1 MGVSAGSRDVRIL
14 LIHQAFAALGEPGG
28 TRHHEFCRWLT
39 EQGHAVTVVTGRLSY
54 LTGQPVS
61 SQAVPKEETDD
72 AGVRIVRCWSYRSY
86 HRSFVHRVLSFLS
99 FMITSFVVSL
109 RQGRLDIVWGTSPP
123 LMQGGTAWAVAR
135 LRRAAF
141 VFEVRD
147 LWPEF
152 AIAVGVLRN
161 RALIRLSLWLE
172 GFLYRK
178 ADALV
183 VNSPGFIEH
192 VQRRGA
198 SQVQLIPNG
207 VAVEMFRPAEQGR
220 AFRQAHRL
228 AQCFVVLYAGAHGLS
243 NDLGIV
249 LDAAAQLRSHPEI
262 AFVLL
267 GDGKEKPGL
276 MARATAEGLDNVCFV
291 APLPKREMAEA
302 LAAANACLAILK
314 PLPAYRTTYP
324 NKVFDYMAAGRPT
337 LLAIDG
343 VIRQVVEEAGAGVF
357 VPPGDGV
364 ALAEAIL
371 HLSGDG
377 EACRRMGLAARR
389 AAERSFDRR
398 QLAARLLEVME
409 AARASHQARKPR

>member
-1 MGVSAGSRDVRIL
+1 MRIL

-28 TRHHEFCRWLT
+28 TRHHEFCRWLAG
-39 EQGHAVTVVTGRLSY
+39 QGHAVTVVTGRVSY

-61 SQAVPKEETDD
+61 LPAVPEEETDD

-99 FMITSFVVSL
+99 FMLTSLVVSL
-109 RQGRLDIVWGTSPP
+109 RQGPLDVVWGTSPP

-161 RALIRLSLWLE
+161 RLLIRLSLWLE
-172 GFLYRK
+172 GFLYRR

-183 VNSPGFIEH
+183 VNSPGFVEH

-198 SQVQLIPNG
+198 RQAQLIPNG
-207 VAVEMFRPAEQGR
+207 VDVEMFRPGEQGR
-220 AFRQAHRL
+220 GFRQAHRL
-228 AQCFVVLYAGAHGLS
+228 AESFVVLYAGAHGLS

-262 AFVLL
+262 AIVLL
-267 GDGKEKPGL
+267 GDGKEKPEL
-276 MARATAEGLDNVCFV
+276 MARAAAEGLGNVHFV

-302 LAAANACLAILK
+302 LAAADACLAILK
-314 PLPAYRTTYP
+314 PLAAYRTTYP
-324 NKVFDYMAAGRPT
+324 NKVFDYMAAGKPT
-337 LLAIDG
+337 ILAIDG
-343 VIRQVVEEAGAGVF
+343 VIRQVVEEAHAGVF
-357 VPPGDGV
+357 VPPGDGD
-364 ALAEAIL
+364 ALAGAIL
-371 HLSGDG
+371 RLTADS

-389 AAERSFDRR
+389 AAERSFDRK
-398 QLAARLLEVME
+398 QLAARLLQVMV
-409 AARASHQARKPR
+409 AARSGRPTREPR

>member
-1 MGVSAGSRDVRIL
+1 LRIL

-28 TRHHEFCRWLT
+28 TRHHEFCRWLAG
-39 EQGHAVTVVTGRLSY
+39 QGHTVTVVTGRVSY

-61 SQAVPKEETDD
+61 MQAVPTEETDD
-72 AGVRIVRCWSYRSY
+72 AGVRILRCWSYRSY

-99 FMITSFVVSL
+99 FMFTSLVVSL
-109 RQGRLDIVWGTSPP
+109 KQGPLDVVWGTSPP
-123 LMQGGTAWAVAR
+123 LMQGATAWAVAR

-152 AIAVGVLRN
+152 AIAIGVLRN
-161 RALIRLSLWLE
+161 RLLIRLSLWLE
-172 GFLYRK
+172 GFLYRR

-183 VNSPGFIEH
+183 VNSPGFMDH

-198 SQVQLIPNG
+198 SRVHLVPNG
-207 VAVEMFRPAEQGR
+207 VDVEMFHPAEQGQ
-220 AFRQAHRL
+220 AFRQALRL
-228 AQCFVVLYAGAHGLS
+228 EGRFVVLYAGAHGIS

-249 LDAAAQLRSHPEI
+249 LDAAALLRSHPEI
-262 AFVLL
+262 AIVLL
-267 GDGKEKPGL
+267 GDGKEKPEL
-276 MARATAEGLDNVCFV
+276 MARAAAEGLGNVHFV
-291 APLPKREMAEA
+291 APLPKREMADA
-302 LAAANACLAILK
+302 LAAADACLAILK
-314 PLPAYRTTYP
+314 PLAAYRTTYP

-337 LLAIDG
+337 ILAIDG

-357 VPPGDGV
+357 VPPGDGG

-371 HLSGDG
+371 RLAKEG

-389 AAERSFDRR
+389 AVEKAFDRR
-398 QLAARLLEVME
+398 QLAAQLLQAME
-409 AARASHQARKPR
+409 DAQAIRPGGSPQ